1 MFTETYN
8 KIKLLLSLKVLVR
21 PALIS
26 DSYQYMYKYL
36 YQILKDKVK
45 SDVFGFQ
52 VAYYSRCN
60 VFSLSL
66 FKRR

>member
-21 PALIS
+21 SALIS

-36 YQILKDKVK
+36 YHILKDKVK

>member
-21 PALIS
+21 SALIS

-45 SDVFGFQ
+45 SDVFGFK